1 MTGKTTATNPGNENN
16 VYNRKLALKNCAP
29 FFNCILKIN
38 NQLVEHA
45 DDLDVVIPMYNL
57 LYYSKNFRKTT
68 GSFWNYYPDMPNSGY
83 NNNNRDRMF
92 YPIKYSESLNYKT
105 KLVGDLPAS
114 NNEAELED
122 VKIVVPLKKLSKFMF
137 NLDILLINA
146 EIELILKWSQNCVL
160 TEKPHRD
167 AIAEGDDPATEPA
180 VNAINTPSDL
190 KFNITGRKLYVP
202 VVTLQTK
209 YQNQLDEE
217 LKTGITI
224 DFTRSKYRS
233 QVINQAAT
241 NNLNYLIDPT
251 FNNINRLFVLAFE
264 IEEDRVL
271 ILNIIHQM
279 LK

>member
-1 MTGKTTATNPGNENN
+1 MTGKTNATNPGNENN

-29 FFNCILKIN
+29 FFNFILKIN

-160 TEKPHRD
+160 TEKAHRD

-209 YQNQLDEE
+209 YQNQLYEE

-224 DFTRSKYRS
+224 DFTWSKYRS

-251 FNNINRLFVLAFE
+251 FNNVNRLFVLAFE

-271 ILNIIHQM
+271 ILNIIHQL